1 MDSWF
6 SALTFFEKFYWII
19 AVLGSGVFLILL
31 VMTLM
36 GGDVDDLGDVDADID
51 ADTGIGF
58 QLLSFKNLIGFFT
71 LFGWSGIAC
80 LEGGLSTGLT
90 LLISTICGLVMMTIM
105 AALFYFLS
113 KMQSSGTLKL
123 DNAKDQIGE
132 VYMNIG
138 ARRSTI
144 GKVSINVQGGLREL
158 SAITD
163 GEVNLVQGNVVKV
176 NEVTDNGILVV
187 QLLDKKSE

>member
-1 MDSWF
+1 
-6 SALTFFEKFYWII
+6 
-19 AVLGSGVFLILL
+19 
-31 VMTLM
+31 
-36 GGDVDDLGDVDADID
+36 
-51 ADTGIGF
+51 
-58 QLLSFKNLIGFFT
+58 
-71 LFGWSGIAC
+71 
-80 LEGGLSTGLT
+80 
-90 LLISTICGLVMMTIM
+90 M